1 MADLVPTTVFAV
13 GVLGWITR
21 NDSKDGDDD
30 VIDSSSTES

>member
-21 NDSKDGDDD
+21 NDSKDGDD
-30 VIDSSSTES
+30 VIDSPPTES